1 MMINVRRWTGSLL
14 VTATLA
20 LGTATPALAEHEPPR
35 LGLTPIGHDGQFFD
49 LTLRPGD
56 VAELQVEVANF
67 GHDEVQSR
75 TYAADAYSII
85 NGGFGA
91 ELFGEPLSGTSL
103 WLDYP
108 DREIALGPLDA
119 LVIEFSLTVPAVTVP
134 GEYIVAV
141 VAENVDPYR
150 GDAGSVTLDQVNRAA
165 IAVAID
171 VVGPRAPALEIGA
184 VAHKAAAETSFVTFE
199 IVNPGNAHLK
209 PMGVFTLRDGANA
222 VLATG
227 PAVMDSVYAGS
238 ETLFETPLAAVLTP
252 GDYCAELTLTD
263 EKTGATDATECLRF
277 TVEPPP
283 AVTGGE
289 GGGEG
294 AQTLP
299 ILSPAID
306 AAIGNPLVAGLIATV
321 ALAVLWVMLLLWW
334 RRRGRRNR
342 GAAWLQARI
351 GPEEPPWPA
360 ADASHATP
368 RAPSG
373 ADTAAVLRTLLTEL
387 PEISRAWLIGESTQ
401 QVLVVEVARE
411 IDPATGSGLARLLQV
426 AMDARG
432 VELRMRTRFVQGA
445 GPVARVTAG
454 AWPFY
459 VRSNVPSTAVGAPS
473 QIGG

>member
-14 VTATLA
+14 VAAALA
-20 LGTATPALAEHEPPR
+20 LGTVTPALAEHEPPR

-67 GHDEVQSR
+67 GHDEVQAR

-108 DREIALGPLDA
+108 DREIALGPDDA
-119 LVIEFSLTVPAVTVP
+119 LVIEFSLTVPAVTAP
-134 GEYIVAV
+134 GEYIAAV

-150 GDAGSVTLDQVNRAA
+150 GDAGSVTLDQVNRVA

-184 VAHKAAAETSFVTFE
+184 VAHKAAAGTSFVTFE

-209 PMGVFTLRDGANA
+209 PMGEFTLRDGANA
-222 VLATG
+222 VLATA

-238 ETLFETPLAAVLTP
+238 ETLFETPLADVLTP

-263 EKTGATDATECLRF
+263 EKTGATDATECMRF
-277 TVEPPP
+277 TAEPPPP

-294 AQTLP
+294 AQTIP

-306 AAIGNPLVAGLIATV
+306 AANGNPLVAGLIAAV
-321 ALAVLWVMLLLWW
+321 ALAVLWVVWLLWW

-351 GPEEPPWPA
+351 RPEEPP
-360 ADASHATP
+360 
-368 RAPSG
+368 
-373 ADTAAVLRTLLTEL
+373 
-387 PEISRAWLIGESTQ
+387 
-401 QVLVVEVARE
+401 
-411 IDPATGSGLARLLQV
+411 
-426 AMDARG
+426 
-432 VELRMRTRFVQGA
+432 
-445 GPVARVTAG
+445 
-454 AWPFY
+454 
-459 VRSNVPSTAVGAPS
+459 
-473 QIGG
+473 